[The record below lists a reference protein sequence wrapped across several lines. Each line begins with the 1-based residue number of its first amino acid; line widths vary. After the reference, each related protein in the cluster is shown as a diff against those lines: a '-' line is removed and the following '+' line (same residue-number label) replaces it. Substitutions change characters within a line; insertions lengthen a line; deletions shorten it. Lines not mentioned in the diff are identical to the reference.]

1 MLTSSDIFHML
12 MSCWGAV
19 TCTLLTTTTA
29 SVSRLTGE
37 LLANSRMAMLSSSKV
52 PQILEKHQ
60 QKPLKPSSGGMV
72 NGWHRSAST
81 GTEQNGP
88 DIVRH
93 SLPLNISLSNYKKC
107 LDWLSP

>member
-19 TCTLLTTTTA
+19 TCTLLTTTMA
-29 SVSRLTGE
+29 SVSPLTGE
-37 LLANSRMAMLSSSKV
+37 LLANSRMVMPSSSKV

-81 GTEQNGP
+81 GTEQTVL
-88 DIVRH
+88 I
-93 SLPLNISLSNYKKC
+93 L
-107 LDWLSP
+107 